1 MKCRGEQGSIMLET
15 VLVLPIF
22 VLIVFF
28 IIQITFV
35 WTAKQMTY
43 YAAYCG
49 ARAALVYN
57 PADYGSE
64 KRQDGSW
71 STGGLIR
78 HGVVHHAA
86 CTVLAWI
93 SWSLGGYDVTGG
105 AGLYYYN
112 QSVFNELMNFK
123 VGSYSIPLSSNIR
136 NQVAVEVREFEKIDD
151 AEEEKKEDGEKVEEA
166 AVDEQFPAV
175 TVRVSFRCPLFIPLG
190 GPVIAYFFGAND
202 QVCIDTREA
211 ISAGGFLAQNGDQ
224 VHARLKSRGNY
235 VDSGAWKFYN
245 IVLEESCTMAKPYK
259 TDTYPLI
266 PKEDK
271 ILMGMV
277 Y

>member
-57 PADYGSE
+57 PVDYGSVE
-64 KRQDGSW
+64 REDGSW

-86 CTVLAWI
+86 CTVLSWI
-93 SWSLGGYDVTGG
+93 SWSLGGYDLSGG
-105 AGLYYYN
+105 AGLYYYR
-112 QSVFNELMNFK
+112 QSGFNELMNFR
-123 VGSYSIPLSSNIR
+123 VGNYSVPLSSNIR
-136 NQVAVEVREFEKIDD
+136 NQVAVEVREFEKISD
-151 AEEEKKEDGEKVEEA
+151 AEEENPGDGEREESA

-211 ISAGGFLAQNGDQ
+211 ISVGGFLAQNGDQ
-224 VHARLKSRGNY
+224 VQTRLESRGNY
-235 VDSGAWKFYN
+235 VSSGSWKFYN
-245 IVLEESCTMAKPYK
+245 IVLEENCTMAKPYK

>member
-1 MKCRGEQGSIMLET
+1 M
-15 VLVLPIF
+15 
-22 VLIVFF
+22 
-28 IIQITFV
+28 
-35 WTAKQMTY
+35 
-43 YAAYCG
+43 
-49 ARAALVYN
+49 
-57 PADYGSE
+57 
-64 KRQDGSW
+64 
-71 STGGLIR
+71 
-78 HGVVHHAA
+78 
-86 CTVLAWI
+86 
-93 SWSLGGYDVTGG
+93 TGG